1 MNSRRP
7 SQQEVIDSTLDHEE
21 VMRPQLV
28 PINMYEAKEALVIVA
43 PLPAV
48 STEDVTIELRRNTLR
63 FWAHLRSEGP
73 RDHIIHEWHYGGFE
87 RTVDIPE
94 DFGNGVEASL
104 ANGQLVIRVLR
115 GAFVRDADVHPHSH

>member
-1 MNSRRP
+1 MDNRRP

-28 PINMYEAKEALVIVA
+28 PVNMYEANEALVIVA

-48 STEDVTIELRRNTLR
+48 SADDVMIELRRDCLR

-73 RDHIIHEWHYGGFE
+73 RDHIVHEWHYGGYE
-87 RTVDIPE
+87 RTVEIP
-94 DFGNGVEASL
+94 DGFGSGVEASL
-104 ANGQLVIRVLR
+104 ANGQLVVRVLR
-115 GAFVRDADVHPHSH
+115 GAFVQDTDVHPHGH